1 MVVDLRF
8 VFKCYCLWFKAV
20 GFRLSWI
27 FFFVSFS
34 RPQPNGLLTKPI
46 RARGIIVN
54 FAASIAFISASD
66 ILLNFFYWFILIYA
80 V

>member
-27 FFFVSFS
+27 FLFVSFS

-54 FAASIAFISASD
+54 FAASIAFIRASD
-66 ILLNFFYWFILIYA
+66 CLISFIGLF
-80 V
+80 